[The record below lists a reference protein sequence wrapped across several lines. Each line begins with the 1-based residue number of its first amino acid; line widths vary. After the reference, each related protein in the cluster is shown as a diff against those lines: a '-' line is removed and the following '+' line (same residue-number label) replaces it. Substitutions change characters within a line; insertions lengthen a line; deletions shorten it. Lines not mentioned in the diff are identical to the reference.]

1 MASAEETSL
10 ELLTDFLLS
19 FSAGWLLD
27 KMQMTL
33 REHKRALNCYMTE
46 EFMS

>member
-1 MASAEETSL
+1 MASAEETTL

-19 FSAGWLLD
+19 FSASWLLD
-27 KMQMTL
+27 KMQMSL
-33 REHKRALNCYMTE
+33 REHKCELNCYMTE